1 MMVNKDKII
10 RASVYDEQDKLLFS
24 TKAID
29 WPRDFFRIKHKELC
43 RLKGKNIPDLHKGTP
58 VYVIFEYLNG
68 TRVKCSTV
76 VDLCTEHQINIHVD
90 DGQVLEERRKS
101 YKISVSMP
109 AAISF
114 FIRGDETIQFD
125 ESLSCQVR
133 NINLGGVLLETT
145 YEFAVG
151 DCVSLSLI
159 DGELD
164 ILAEILRRQ
173 TDNDGN
179 FIGFGCKFSGITPP
193 QEERIARYIFD
204 VQLAERE
211 KKKKLAGSL

>member
-1 MMVNKDKII
+1 MVSKDKII
-10 RASVYDEQDKLLFS
+10 RASVYDEQDNLLFS

-43 RLKGKNIPDLHKGTP
+43 MLKGKNIPEMRKDTP
-58 VYVIFEYLNG
+58 VYIIFEYLNG
-68 TRVKCSTV
+68 TRVKCRTV
-76 VDLCTEHQINIHVD
+76 IDLCTEHQINIHVD
-90 DGQVLEERRKS
+90 DGQVLEERRRS
-101 YKISVSMP
+101 YKIAVTMP
-109 AAISF
+109 ASISF
-114 FIRGDETIQFD
+114 FIRDEKTVQFD
-125 ESLSCQVR
+125 EPLQCSIR
-133 NINLGGVLLETT
+133 NINLGGVLLDTS
-145 YEFAVG
+145 YEFSIG

-164 ILAEILRRQ
+164 LLTEILRRQ
-173 TDNDGN
+173 VDKDGS
-179 FIGFGCKFSGITPP
+179 FKGYGCKFTGMTPP